1 MRGRLACTGVP
12 VNEAVLTG
20 TIAQLQALV
29 EWLGSRQAEAAA
41 CLDKH
46 RQIERYPDERGRLKN
61 PIDPGTGAPMT
72 AARRNAIWDACHPEV
87 EELLALFPEGSD
99 SNAPHLSAQEGPPA
113 QA

>member
-1 MRGRLACTGVP
+1 MGGAARRGVP

-29 EWLGSRQAEAAA
+29 EWLGARQAEAAA

-46 RQIERYPDERGRLKN
+46 RQIERYPDERGRLRN

-72 AARRNAIWDACHPEV
+72 AARRNVIWDSCHPEV
-87 EELLALFPEGSD
+87 EQLLALFPEGSD
-99 SNAPHLSAQEGPPA
+99 PNAPPESAQEGPPA